1 MRKLT
6 FILLACVLCPSL
18 AGAWGLMPQ
27 CITRGPNGKNK
38 PSCLGESF
46 VTAGAV
52 PCLEVTVSDRKK
64 RTGNEAIELRKDLR
78 TSVQKAF
85 NAWINAVRDK
95 IKVSD
100 REAEFADFLQSF
112 PTALEVRV
120 EGATPIPAEEPQK
133 ISKRRRKKAP
143 VPSAPARPVST
154 DKTCM
159 NLKLN
164 VGWEQDYT
172 ASTCADAVVLDRVIN
187 WYTHYFWYYDPD
199 NTAGVQVRAMVQ
211 NSCHRNPKVLPHE
224 IGHLLG
230 LTDLYENKLEWEA
243 NEQVIVQDFSLLRMG
258 IESSTMEQFS
268 IMGIADERSDIGC
281 DDVDAIINMADV
293 MAVKRGT
300 VSARVKNGW
309 ASFCSK
315 DDNKYSS
322 FRYAYGQ
329 PYRKDEE
336 REENK
341 KRIDAVLFFEKSYSK
356 WEAEYN
362 RLNAEI
368 RKLNDRLDTA
378 PRPLTTADL
387 MMSAKVNYLVDLS
400 QKVRGFADKVKE
412 QAQDRTKPIL
422 EKYKELLDE
431 EKQLNSFYAPEVLDT
446 YTPHSV
452 HLEAAVAKQPHYC
465 IKCGKLIP
473 PEDEV
478 EGRPARHIIYQH
490 SGCVQQPLYKSQITA
505 YAKKYR
511 YDREQKMAPELT
523 YAQLRTKA
531 VKEGINVTMANA
543 DVGIPLRTPTVSGA
557 AGAAPLAD
565 NTRVGKPAANTS
577 AQSATASTAGTSAT
591 GAGTT
596 TLVPTSA
603 DQFSE
608 TALAGRPRAKVD
620 PIPTPPAGSATAT
633 AGSAQPQPAAPPA
646 ELVCSVCGQKIA
658 NEADAYIPP
667 ERGRGPVH
675 KHSECAFKYFSRF
688 YSVDNTSLEQ
698 YNKSYLFGGEPRD
711 VTAAKG
717 LMKKLGLTPAEVK
730 EYALAARAAYRAE
743 ADRYTQQQQADA
755 AAREQRQRDLQTC
768 ANYVVVTA
776 DDIARFESA
785 NRGVLD
791 AIAKR
796 ERERKNLTDKQK
808 HVKRRLAQMKAN
820 QALTD
825 YCQKI
830 K

>member
-18 AGAWGLMPQ
+18 AGAWGFLHG
-27 CITRGPNGKNK
+27 CITTHDSKGP
-38 PSCLGESF
+38 CLGETF
-46 VTAGAV
+46 FTAGEK
-52 PCLEVTVSDRKK
+52 PCINVIVEDTKK
-64 RTGNEAIELRKDLR
+64 SHRCEGDKQIVRDDLQKYF
-78 TSVQKAF
+78 QKAF
-85 NAWINAVRDK
+85 DSWINAVRDT
-95 IKVSD
+95 IKVPG
-100 REAEFADFLQSF
+100 RKTEFNDFLQSF
-112 PTALEVRV
+112 PTALEVHV
-120 EGATPIPAEEPQK
+120 TDAD
-133 ISKRRRKKAP
+133 
-143 VPSAPARPVST
+143 ST

-159 NLKLN
+159 NVKVI
-164 VGWEQDYT
+164 VGAERGAEAEVCAT
-172 ASTCADAVVLDRVIN
+172 AEAGTNQIN
-187 WYTHYFWYYDPD
+187 WYTYNQSHHSGQGAYAQTW
-199 NTAGVQVRAMVQ
+199 NA
-211 NSCHRNPKVLPHE
+211 CHMEPPSVLSHE
-224 IGHLLG
+224 IGHLFG
-230 LTDLYENKLEWEA
+230 LIDLYGDALSEKASNDQLVNA
-243 NEQVIVQDFSLLRMG
+243 FSLLRMG
-258 IESSTMEQFS
+258 LESSTMQQYS
-268 IMGIADERSDIGC
+268 IMDVQKKSNNSIGC
-281 DDVDAIINMADV
+281 DDVDAIINMADLI
-293 MAVKRGT
+293 AVKRGT

-309 ASFCSK
+309 ASFCR
-315 DDNKYSS
+315 DDKYPS

-329 PYRKDEE
+329 PYRTAAELA
-336 REENK
+336 ENK
-341 KRIDAVLFFEKSYSK
+341 ERIDAILFFEQNPKEAWQKESENLDKAINDLETSLKKRAEENEKSLFDP
-356 WEAEYN
+356 AF
-362 RLNAEI
+362 LADLA
-368 RKLNDRLDTA
+368 KLNYLRTRQQEVDKMREGLGMPYKQSLLTQYRIMSTELSKYASIAPGTSWYEGAGKEKLEKSKPSEMDLEIYVSLAPHKCMLCNKVDHESDRLSVWVDKKEELVFVH
-378 PRPLTTADL
+378 P
-387 MMSAKVNYLVDLS
+387 SCYAKLPDQSKGKGKKLDPD
-400 QKVRGFADKVKE
+400 KVRSY
-412 QAQDRTKPIL
+412 L
-422 EKYKELLDE
+422 E
-431 EKQLNSFYAPEVLDT
+431 T
-446 YTPHSV
+446 YRYQRNI
-452 HLEAAVAKQPHYC
+452 EAA
-465 IKCGKLIP
+465 L
-473 PEDEV
+473 
-478 EGRPARHIIYQH
+478 
-490 SGCVQQPLYKSQITA
+490 
-505 YAKKYR
+505 
-511 YDREQKMAPELT
+511 ELT
-523 YAQLRTKA
+523 YAQLEEAKVSQDA
-531 VKEGINVTMANA
+531 ISLAMANA
-543 DVGIPLRTPTVSGA
+543 DVWTPLRTPTVSGA

-577 AQSATASTAGTSAT
+577 AHSATASTAGTSAT